1 MPCYKI
7 EGVTPVV
14 HPTAYVHP
22 TAVLIGDVHIGANCY
37 VGPTACLR
45 GDFGRII
52 LKEGANVQD
61 TCVMHA
67 FPGLDAVV
75 EKDGHIGHGAILHG
89 CIIGEDSL
97 VGMNAV
103 VMDGAKIAA
112 RSIVAATAFVKAG
125 FTCEPESL
133 VIGSPAKVHRKLSAE
148 EIAWKQEGTGE
159 YQRLTQR
166 CLATIEE
173 CEPLTEAEANRP
185 QVDAGT
191 TQPKQK

>member
-22 TAVLIGDVHIGANCY
+22 TAVLIGDVHIGPHCY

-75 EKDGHIGHGAILHG
+75 EK
-89 CIIGEDSL
+89 
-97 VGMNAV
+97 M
-103 VMDGAKIAA
+103 VMWVMVLFYMAA
-112 RSIVAATAFVKAG
+112 LWVKM
-125 FTCEPESL
+125 L
-133 VIGSPAKVHRKLSAE
+133 
-148 EIAWKQEGTGE
+148 
-159 YQRLTQR
+159 
-166 CLATIEE
+166 
-173 CEPLTEAEANRP
+173 
-185 QVDAGT
+185 
-191 TQPKQK
+191 